1 VGYAH
6 FRVWLAVYD
15 RLVGP
20 ALAMSLDD
28 GIPSGRAML
37 ASLKT
42 TVQEAWHVALLIPDI
57 DARFRKGLKGG
68 SWPFS
73 VIHETCE
80 GYGWHDP
87 WLKECPSP
95 AEISEMEVV
104 MEWMVWLRQRQ
115 NGDVD
120 LKRIIG
126 WAIGVPMYILA
137 SRERRSVR
145 TIQNRIDRSL
155 AEILNKFLDIQMNI
169 VPIDEMELKPG
180 RIRWFSSPTG
190 AQESGETTEAG
201 KVYVSGIGFMFRG
214 KKYRSSY
221 D

>member
-1 VGYAH
+1 
-6 FRVWLAVYD
+6 
-15 RLVGP
+15 
-20 ALAMSLDD
+20 MSLDD
-28 GIPSGRAML
+28 GIPSGRDML
-37 ASLKT
+37 ASLKVT
-42 TVQEAWHVALLIPDI
+42 IQEAWHIALLLPDL
-57 DARFRKGLKGG
+57 DARFRKGLNGG
-68 SWPFS
+68 SWPFA
-73 VIHETCE
+73 VVHEACDA
-80 GYGWHDP
+80 YGWHET
-87 WLKECPSP
+87 WLKRSPSP

-104 MEWMVWLRQRQ
+104 MEWMVWLRQRK

-145 TIQNRIDRSL
+145 TIQNRIDRSM
-155 AEILNKFLDIQMNI
+155 AAILNEFLDVRLNI
-169 VPIDEMELKPG
+169 VPIDEMEIKPG

-190 AQESGETTEAG
+190 MQESGETTEAG
-201 KVYVSGIGFMFRG
+201 KVYVSGIGLMFRG